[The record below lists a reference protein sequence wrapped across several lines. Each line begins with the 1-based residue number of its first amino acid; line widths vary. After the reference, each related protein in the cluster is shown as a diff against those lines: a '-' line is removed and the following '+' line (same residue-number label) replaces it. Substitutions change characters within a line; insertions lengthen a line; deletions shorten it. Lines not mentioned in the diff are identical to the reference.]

1 MLIGASANGHE
12 AVVAS
17 LIEKG
22 ANLDLKDKVTC
33 QQKHLRINYYIRF
46 FNYTNFFY
54 VKLLLVRVCA
64 GTIVLLYPHL
74 RCALSL
80 LVLCRSAKSH
90 ATISFRLDYLH
101 TCFNRIL
108 VISDCFLSSFFH
120 CVTRFG
126 RYVHPLVRSSF
137 S

>member
-22 ANLDLKDKVTC
+22 ANLDVKDKVTC
-33 QQKHLRINYYIRF
+33 QEMHLLINYFIRC
-46 FNYTNFFY
+46 FNNTNFFD

-90 ATISFRLDYLH
+90 VVPIFFRD
-101 TCFNRIL
+101 
-108 VISDCFLSSFFH
+108 
-120 CVTRFG
+120 
-126 RYVHPLVRSSF
+126 
-137 S
+137 